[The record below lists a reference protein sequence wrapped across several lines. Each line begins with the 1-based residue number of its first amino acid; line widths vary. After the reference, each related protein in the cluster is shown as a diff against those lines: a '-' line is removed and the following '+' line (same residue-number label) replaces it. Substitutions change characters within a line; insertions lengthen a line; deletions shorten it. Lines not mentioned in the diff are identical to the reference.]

1 MAINFPDSPT
11 NGQQTSAGGNTWQ
24 YNSTKSVWEK
34 TLTSG
39 RSSASL
45 TTYATTSE
53 LPLSGVSAGQQAFVT
68 GSNRM
73 YVSNGS
79 GWYSISLVNTNPAIT
94 AVQDTSAG
102 TTPFTLAT
110 DGTATVITV
119 TASDP
124 EEVPL
129 TYNYSV
135 TSGSLTNGGGTTA
148 TITQSDNVFT
158 ITPSTTEA
166 YAGTFELTFTASDGI
181 NTATN
186 ANSFTLAF
194 VSYYDITSLSG
205 YTDRKTFAT
214 GVSGQTWGHWMNS
227 DGTKWFVLKSTDIVY
242 RYDLST
248 AYDISTASQHS
259 TYNLNTGSGG
269 VQTVPTG
276 IFLKPDGTK
285 LYSISYSTN
294 DVIAEHTLSTAFDL
308 STASYT
314 AVSPSTAAQEA
325 SGQSLYFKS
334 DGTKLYTTGFSSDK
348 VHQYSLSTAWDVSTL
363 SYDNVSI
370 TVATDFP
377 ASSAPRGL
385 SFANNGTYL
394 YVVEVSTG
402 YARGILRWT
411 LSTPWDITT
420 ATPDQHGGSP
430 DGLTALARDL
440 FISENGEYY
449 ITSLADATNRI
460 DQYKLRT
467 AYNIAR
473 PTKASDYTFTTQARY
488 QFQFKPDGT
497 KVWVGDAWQGY
508 IETFDLSTAWDVS
521 TMSAGTIS
529 SSLGST
535 RPDRM
540 RVSPDGTRLYVSD
553 NGNFFGQ
560 YDITTPWDVSTIDL
574 ASKTVV
580 SNVIGAG
587 DSFTFSSDGL
597 SLYHAPGGNT
607 QVIYMYN
614 LTTAWDATTASTTAN
629 YTYTFPLIY
638 NAANVHFQWIRLG
651 QNDTKVW
658 VGVSNQAYYAGV
670 HQLSLSTAK
679 DLSTATYDG
688 ALEITGQTTSVKP
701 SDMDFSSDGTKFYIC
716 NFYSSTSPKLEQY
729 NL

>member
-1 MAINFPDSPT
+1 MPASKARKLSQLMSEGGSLDTQIDSS
-11 NGQQTSAGGNTWQ
+11 G
-24 YNSTKSVWEK
+24 
-34 TLTSG
+34 TSG
-39 RSSASL
+39 VIGAAGVIVYDTVNDLPTTGL
-45 TTYATTSE
+45 T
-53 LPLSGVSAGQQAFVT
+53 AGDEAFVS
-68 GSNRM
+68 GSNRL
-73 YVSNGS
+73 YISNGT
-79 GWYSISLVNTNPAIT
+79 GWYSVALVNTNPAIT
-94 AVQDTSAG
+94 SVEDPSSN
-102 TTPFTLAT
+102 TTPFTFST
-110 DGTATVITV
+110 DGSALVITI
-119 TASDP
+119 TAEDP
-124 EEVPL
+124 EDIPL
-129 TYNYSV
+129 TYSYAV
-135 TSGSLTNGGGTTA
+135 TTGSLTNGGGATA
-148 TITQSDNVFT
+148 TVVQGTGANTNQFT
-158 ITPSTTEA
+158 ITPTTTEA
-166 YAGTFELTFTASDGI
+166 YAGTFELTFTTSDGI
-181 NTATN
+181 NQASSV
-186 ANSFTLAF
+186 NSFTLSF

-214 GVSGQTWGHWMNS
+214 GVTGQIWGQRMNS
-227 DGTKWFVLKSTDIVY
+227 DGTKWFVLRSSDIVY

-394 YVVEVSTG
+394 YVAEASTG

-430 DGLTALARDL
+430 DGLSALARDL
-440 FISENGEYY
+440 FISENGDYY

-497 KVWVGDAWQGY
+497 KVWVGDAFQGY

-529 SSLGST
+529 SSLGT
-535 RPDRM
+535 ARPDRM

-560 YDITTPWDVSTIDL
+560 YDITTPWDVSTINL

-597 SLYHAPGGNT
+597 SLYHAPGGGT

-638 NAANVHFQWIRLG
+638 NASNVRFEWIRLG

-658 VGVSNQAYYAGV
+658 VGVSSQAYYAGV

-716 NFYSSTSPKLEQY
+716 NFYSSASPKLEQY

>member
-1 MAINFPDSPT
+1 MPRRSTNVARRLSKAIKNDVFTVD
-11 NGQQTSAGGNTWQ
+11 GQIASA
-24 YNSTKSVWEK
+24 
-34 TLTSG
+34 
-39 RSSASL
+39 
-45 TTYATTSE
+45 
-53 LPLSGVSAGQQAFVT
+53 GVSANQYDSLAALPLTGIAAGTKAFVED
-68 GSNRM
+68 SDRL
-73 YVSNGS
+73 YISNGT
-79 GWYSISLVNTNPAIT
+79 GWYSIALTNASPSIT
-94 AVQDTSAG
+94 SVLDSDG
-102 TTPFTLAT
+102 GITPFTLAT
-110 DGTATVITV
+110 DGSATVITV
-119 TASDP
+119 AATDSDGT
-124 EEVPL
+124 PL
-129 TYNYSV
+129 TYNYNVS
-135 TSGSLTNGGGTTA
+135 TGSLNGSTV
-148 TITQSDNVFT
+148 TQDSSVFT
-158 ITPSTTEA
+158 VTPHASNATT
-166 YAGTFELTFTASDGI
+166 FDLTFTASDGI
-181 NTATN
+181 NQASSV
-186 ANSFTLAF
+186 NSFTLSF

-214 GVSGQTWGHWMNS
+214 GVTGQTWGQWMNS
-227 DGTKWFVLKSTDIVY
+227 DGTKWFVLRSSDIVY

-285 LYSISYSTN
+285 LYSISYAAN

-370 TVATDFP
+370 TIATDFP
-377 ASSAPRGL
+377 GSSAPRGL

-394 YVVEVSTG
+394 YVVESSTG

-430 DGLTALARDL
+430 DGLSALARDL

-467 AYNIAR
+467 SYNIAR
-473 PTKASDYTFTTQARY
+473 PTKASDYTFTNQARY

-497 KVWVGDAWQGY
+497 KVWVGDAFSGY

-529 SSLGST
+529 SSLGTT

-540 RVSPDGTRLYVSD
+540 RVSPDGSRLYVSD
-553 NGNFFGQ
+553 SGNFFGQ
-560 YDITTPWDVSTIDL
+560 YDITTPWDVSTINL

-597 SLYHAPGGNT
+597 SLYTAPGGNT

-638 NAANVHFQWIRLG
+638 NASNVKFYWIRLG

-658 VGVSNQAYYAGV
+658 VGVSYQAYYAGI

-701 SDMDFSSDGTKFYIC
+701 SDMDFSSDGTKFYIM
-716 NFYSSTSPKLEQY
+716 NFYSSVSPKLEQY